1 MKLSKLFCLH
11 FIISSLHLHGN
22 AYPSLPV
29 DTRKFHSLS
38 PYARSMESS
47 IVFQP
52 HLLINL
58 TYIPAFGYL
67 NFKGNCPV
75 ISQHAVPIPS
85 ILYRQKQLAPQYLG
99 CFRGNCP
106 VISQHAV
113 PITSIL
119 YLVYITFLHF
129 KGNCPVPCRSRSRQ
143 SYSTMVIECLDKTIT
158 CQYITRARFY
168 WSIFL

>member
-85 ILYRQKQLAPQYLG
+85 ILYRQKKLAPHYLG

-119 YLVYITFLHF
+119 YRQ
-129 KGNCPVPCRSRSRQ
+129 KAASPPVPCLYHVSALQRKLSRAVPIQ
-143 SYSTMVIECLDKTIT
+143 KPLVVQYKGYSMF
-158 CQYITRARFY
+158 R
-168 WSIFL
+168 